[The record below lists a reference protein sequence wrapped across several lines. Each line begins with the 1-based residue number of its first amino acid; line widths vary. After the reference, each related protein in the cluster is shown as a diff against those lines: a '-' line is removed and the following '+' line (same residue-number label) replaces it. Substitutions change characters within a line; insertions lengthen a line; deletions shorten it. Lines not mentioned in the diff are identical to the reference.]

1 MRDAIL
7 HAVARLVLR
16 FPLAVV
22 LGAVAL
28 AAMSGVYAARNLRM
42 NADTNDL
49 IARDRPYMKPFVAFM
64 REFGDLEYLY
74 AVVESEGEDQARA
87 RAAVEALVARLRALP
102 DIGGVY
108 GEVTPEA
115 QRRLATRAM
124 TDSELSGFAAASGV
138 FTPIMEG
145 RPAGELVR
153 GANESLETLVALGS
167 GMDRAEQ
174 ERLGASA
181 VFALEAIAGAGAP
194 GSPSAGAVAPLLPG
208 GLPARPLASET
219 GRMHF
224 ITIVPSK
231 DYGTLGV
238 IDEPLRLIRGAIDET
253 RAEFPGVPIGLT
265 GKPVLQADEMM
276 TTNADMLRASV
287 IALVGCATVIILM
300 LRGVARPLLA
310 VVALGIAAAWT
321 YGAATLFVGQLN
333 LLSVV
338 FMLVLIGVGMD
349 YGVHVI
355 SRFREGRATGELA
368 DAVDGAVVYAGR
380 GNLTGA
386 ITSSGVFFMALL
398 TSFQGLRELGL
409 IAGTGLLLCVVS
421 MNVVLPALLVV
432 TDPWLKRPL
441 LPPGHDE
448 TRFSRRFDAFM
459 HRRAGWVL
467 GLAAAASLA
476 FLLAPGVMRFEK
488 NLLKLQAEG
497 LESVAWER
505 RVQADSSANT
515 WFGAVVVDDE
525 SAIEGVVERARQE
538 PTIGAVQ
545 SVLDFVR
552 PSTPERRAL
561 RESLPGPAEQEAS
574 ASPVPLDARAV
585 GRAAGLVRQIAAGA
599 TVMGAQRE
607 AERLGGL
614 RESLLALE
622 ARLEKEPEATAL
634 AVRLGLEGV
643 GDSLRQILAGNRLG
657 LREALPGA
665 VREQFV
671 SPGGKFLVM
680 LHPKQNV
687 WDYDR
692 MGEFVGAM
700 RRVDPAVTGVP
711 ITHFESIGE
720 MQHAFVVMTGLS
732 VAFVCIVL
740 MADFRHLRDAAV
752 CLLPLA
758 IGLLWTIEAMALL
771 GVSFNLA
778 NFFAAPILLGLS
790 VDAGVHILHRFKEG
804 GESRLH
810 LGATRRAVI
819 LTSLTTM
826 IGFGALV
833 VAHHKGLR
841 SLGIAMAL
849 GTAAC
854 LVASVIVLPA
864 ALALLEKNGDEP
876 AAPGAPPR

>member
-28 AAMSGVYAARNLRM
+28 AAVSGVYAARHLRM

-74 AVVESEGEDQARA
+74 AVVEGDGEDPARA
-87 RAAVEALVARLRALP
+87 QAAVESLVTRLRALP

-108 GEVTPEA
+108 GEVTPDE

-124 TDSELSGFAAASGV
+124 SDTELRGFVAAADA
-138 FTPIMEG
+138 FTSIMEG
-145 RPAGELVR
+145 RPAAELLALATER
-153 GANESLETLVALGS
+153 LETLVERGS
-167 GMDRAEQ
+167 GMTREEQ

-181 VFALEAIAGAGAP
+181 VFALESVAGSGVP
-194 GSPSAGAVAPLLPG
+194 ESASAKAVAPLLPG
-208 GLPARPLASET
+208 GLEPRPLVSET

-224 ITIVPSK
+224 ITIVPNK

-238 IDEPLRLIRGAIDET
+238 IDEPLRRIRGAIDAT

-287 IALVGCATVIILM
+287 IALIGCATVIILM
-300 LRGVARPLLA
+300 LRGFARPLLA
-310 VVALGIAAAWT
+310 VLALAIAAAWT
-321 YGAATLFVGQLN
+321 YGAAALLVGQLN

-355 SRFREGRATGELA
+355 SRFREVRAAGPLA
-368 DAVDGAVVYAGR
+368 DAVHAAVVYAGR

-386 ITSSGVFFMALL
+386 TTSSGVFFMALL

-432 TDPWLKRPL
+432 TDPWLPRPSV
-441 LPPGHDE
+441 PPGHDE
-448 TRFSRRFDAFM
+448 TRLSRKIDGFM
-459 HRRAGWVL
+459 HRNAGWVL
-467 GLAAAASLA
+467 GLAGAVSLA

-515 WFGAVVVDDE
+515 WFGAVVVDAE
-525 SAIEGVVERARQE
+525 AEIAGVVERAKGE
-538 PTIGAVQ
+538 PSIGAVQ

-552 PSTPERRAL
+552 PSTPQRRAL
-561 RESLPGPAEQEAS
+561 RESLPAPAEPVAS
-574 ASPVPLDARAV
+574 ASPAPLDARAV

-599 TVMGAQRE
+599 TVMGARQE
-607 AERLGGL
+607 A
-614 RESLLALE
+614 
-622 ARLEKEPEATAL
+622 ARLEGLRASLESLASRLEAEPEATAA
-634 AVRLGLEGV
+634 AVRGGLEGI
-643 GDSLRQILAGNRLG
+643 GGSLRRMLAGNRLG
-657 LREALPGA
+657 LRDVLPDA

-671 SPGGKFLVM
+671 SPSGKLLVM
-680 LHPKQNV
+680 LHPRQNV

-700 RRVDPAVTGVP
+700 RRVDSAVTGVP
-711 ITHFESIGE
+711 ITHYESIGE
-720 MQHAFVVMTGLS
+720 MQQAFLVMTLLS
-732 VAFVCIVL
+732 LGFVCLVL
-740 MADFRHLRDAAV
+740 MIDFRHLRDAAV
-752 CLLPLA
+752 CLLPLG

-833 VAHHKGLR
+833 IAQHKGLR

-864 ALALLEKNGDEP
+864 ALALLEKNGDGVEP
-876 AAPGAPPR
+876 SN

>member
-7 HAVARLVLR
+7 HATARLVLR
-16 FPLAVV
+16 FPRTIVALALGLAVV
-22 LGAVAL
+22 SGLF
-28 AAMSGVYAARNLRM
+28 AAANLRM

-49 IARDRPYMKPFVAFM
+49 IARDRPYMRPFVEFM

-74 AVVESEGEDQARA
+74 AVVESDDDDPERA
-87 RAAVEALVARLRALP
+87 RAAVDALVERLRALP

-108 GEVTPEA
+108 GAVTPEE

-124 TDSELSGFAAASGV
+124 SADELRGFASASEA
-138 FTPIMEG
+138 FTPIMAG
-145 RPAGELVR
+145 RPAGELVAE
-153 GANESLETLVALGS
+153 ANERLETLVERGS
-167 GMDRAEQ
+167 GMTRQEQ
-174 ERLGASA
+174 EGLGASA
-181 VFALEAIAGAGAP
+181 VFALEAVAGAGAP
-194 GSPSAGAVAPLLPG
+194 GSASAREIAPLMPD
-208 GLPARPLASET
+208 GLSARPLASET

-224 ITIVPSK
+224 VTIVPSK

-276 TTNADMLRASV
+276 TTNTDMLRASV

-310 VVALGIAAAWT
+310 VVALAIAAAWT
-321 YGAATLFVGQLN
+321 YGAATLLVGQLN

-338 FMLVLIGVGMD
+338 FMLVLIGVGLD

-355 SRFREGRATGELA
+355 SRFREGRASGELA
-368 DAVDGAVVYAGR
+368 DAIDSAVVYAGR

-386 ITSSGVFFMALL
+386 VTSSGVFFMAML

-409 IAGTGLLLCVVS
+409 IAGTGLLLCVVA
-421 MNVVLPALLVV
+421 MNVVLPALLVI

-448 TRFSRRFDAFM
+448 TRFSRRFDGFI
-459 HRRAGWVL
+459 RRHAGWVL
-467 GLAAAASLA
+467 GLAAAVSLA
-476 FLLAPGVMRFEK
+476 SLLAPGVMRFEK

-515 WFGAVVVDDE
+515 WFGAVVVDDLSE
-525 SAIEGVVERARQE
+525 IPGVIERAAAE
-538 PTIGAVQ
+538 PAIGAVQ

-552 PSTPERRAL
+552 VDTPEREAVRA
-561 RESLPGPAEQEAS
+561 SLPDPAAPVSEAEPG
-574 ASPVPLDARAV
+574 ALQP
-585 GRAAGLVRQIAAGA
+585 GEIERAARLVRQIATGA

-607 AERLGGL
+607 AARLSGL
-614 RESLLALE
+614 RESLQALGT
-622 ARLEKEPEATAL
+622 RLEEAPEATA
-634 AVRLGLEGV
+634 ASVRAGLEGV
-643 GDSLRQILAGNRLG
+643 GGSLSQILAGNRLD

-680 LHPKQNV
+680 LHPRQNV

-692 MGEFVGAM
+692 MGEFVSAM

-711 ITHFESIGE
+711 ITHYESIGE
-720 MQHAFVVMTGLS
+720 MQDAFLVMTGLS
-732 VAFVCIVL
+732 VAFVCFVL
-740 MADFRHLRDAAV
+740 MIDFRHLRDAAV

-758 IGLLWTIEAMALL
+758 IGLLWTVEAMAIF

-833 VAHHKGLR
+833 IASHKGLR
-841 SLGIAMAL
+841 SLGIAMAI

-876 AAPGAPPR
+876 TARSA